1 MRGRKKK
8 ERKKNY
14 KLTAM
19 DRSELS
25 FASYNR
31 TARGKL
37 GHSHV
42 EDGEMGDRKWRFSYV
57 PGEVDRSAPKFYKG

>member
-1 MRGRKKK
+1 M
-8 ERKKNY
+8 
-14 KLTAM
+14 
-19 DRSELS
+19 S

-57 PGEVDRSAPKFYKG
+57 PGEVDRSTPKFYKG